1 MATIPS
7 ETRTFNTVFAT
18 TMDTYADQA
27 SVNTLTAFPLVDR
40 LYKGGKAK
48 MKDGGVRIDVGVRY
62 GMNPGTQ
69 WYQGSDTL
77 DMTAFESNTLA
88 KFDWKQLHAPVTYT
102 GSEIR
107 LNRGSAQMLD
117 LVTEKISATEITLKK
132 VLDIAMCG
140 DGSANDG
147 KVILGLDAMFP
158 TTPTADPAVG
168 AVGGI
173 TAVGNNWWQNFAL
186 TSFGSFAA
194 NGPKGSSA
202 DNWINAWDTVSD
214 GSDTPEFILSS
225 QGVYE
230 AYHRSNLSAVQIIM
244 TPNATGTLSFPSLKY
259 MGADWYWDRNIV
271 SGRAFFLRSADLEFW
286 VHSEGNMKLSPF
298 IKAFNQDLYG
308 ASMLT
313 QCAFFCRRRL
323 FTAVIDGV
331 TA

>member
-1 MATIPS
+1 
-7 ETRTFNTVFAT
+7 
-18 TMDTYADQA
+18 MDTYADQA

-168 AVGGI
+168 
-173 TAVGNNWWQNFAL
+173 NNWWQNFAL

-271 SGRAFFLRSADLEFW
+271 SGRAFFL
-286 VHSEGNMKLSPF
+286 
-298 IKAFNQDLYG
+298 
-308 ASMLT
+308 
-313 QCAFFCRRRL
+313 
-323 FTAVIDGV
+323 
-331 TA
+331 